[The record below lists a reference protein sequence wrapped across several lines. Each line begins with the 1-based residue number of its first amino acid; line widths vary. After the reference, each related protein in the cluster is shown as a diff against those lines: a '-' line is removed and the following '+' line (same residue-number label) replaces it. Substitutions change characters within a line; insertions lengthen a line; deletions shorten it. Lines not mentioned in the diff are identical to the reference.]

1 MAPGLLAIYSVD
13 EEGLLMTTAAI
24 PPPQTPIEPMEYLS
38 RSWSVSADEISKA
51 LLLKG
56 SSKRSFDHLLPE
68 METSHAI
75 VATSTSSHQ
84 IRQQWHVRDQHSPLL
99 LSSSLL
105 ALI

>member
-1 MAPGLLAIYSVD
+1 MAPGLLAIHGVD
-13 EEGLLMTTAAI
+13 EEGLLSTTAAI

-68 METSHAI
+68 METSHAL

-84 IRQQWHVRDQHSPLL
+84 ILQQRHVSDQRSPLL
-99 LSSSLL
+99 LSSLL
-105 ALI
+105 ALIS